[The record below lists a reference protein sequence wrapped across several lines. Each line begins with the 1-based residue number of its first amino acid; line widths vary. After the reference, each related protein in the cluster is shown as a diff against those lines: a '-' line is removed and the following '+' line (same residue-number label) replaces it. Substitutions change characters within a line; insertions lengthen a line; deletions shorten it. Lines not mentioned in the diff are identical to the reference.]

1 MTRTELTAK
10 RAQLRRQLDDLE
22 RVRMTCE
29 SCIHLT
35 ERRVC
40 SMFDAEPPAEAIT
53 TDIGCESWVHDEIP
67 F

>member
-53 TDIGCESWVHDEIP
+53 TDIGCEFWTYDNVP

>member
-22 RVRMTCE
+22 RVRMACE

-40 SMFDAEPPAEAIT
+40 SMFDAEPPAEALGS
-53 TDIGCESWVHDEIP
+53 DIGCEAWAWDDIP

>member
-22 RVRMTCE
+22 RVRMACNTCT
-29 SCIHLT
+29 HLT
-35 ERRVC
+35 GHRVC
-40 SMFDAEPPAEAIT
+40 DLFDAEPPAEAIT
-53 TDIGCESWVHDEIP
+53 TDIGCEAWTYDNVP

>member
-1 MTRTELTAK
+1 MTREQLTNQ
-10 RAQLRRQLDDLE
+10 RAILRRQLDDLE

-40 SMFDAEPPAEAIT
+40 SLFDAEPPAEAIT
-53 TDIGCESWVHDEIP
+53 TDIGCESWTYDEIP